1 MDKNWSHELTY
12 KYRGIDGM
20 IHRSRLR
27 RILSIFKEM
36 DLSIQ
41 GKFADFGC
49 SNGYIISLF
58 KERIFNAKSWDF
70 YGFDHEEK
78 LLALA
83 RKRGLENTQFL
94 SLNLNI
100 LQDGQLSNR
109 FDIVTSFETFEH
121 VGNPENAF
129 TNLYNA
135 CKQGGRIL
143 FTIPNEKGLPGIIKF
158 IGREILRKNA
168 YGEFFKNGSR
178 LNYLRCLFLNKP
190 INTFRA
196 RNIECWG
203 EHLGF
208 DWRTF
213 ENFINNEFI
222 KPGKCTLLHKGSIC
236 SGFNRLYFLE
246 KSK

>member
-1 MDKNWSHELTY
+1 MDKDWSHELTY

-27 RILSIFKEM
+27 KIFE
-36 DLSIQ
+36 LF
-41 GKFADFGC
+41 GKIDIASAGKLADFGC
-49 SNGYIISLF
+49 SNGYIISLL
-58 KERIFNAKSWDF
+58 KERIFNGKSWDF
-70 YGFDHEEK
+70 YGFDYEEN
-78 LLALA
+78 LLMLA
-83 RKRGLENTQFL
+83 KKRGLENTQFL
-94 SLNLNI
+94 SLNVNI
-100 LQDGQLSNR
+100 PQDGHLNNR
-109 FDIVTSFETFEH
+109 FDIVTCFETLEH
-121 VGNPENAF
+121 VGNIENAF

-135 CKQGGRIL
+135 CKQGGKIL
-143 FTIPNEKGLPGIIKF
+143 FTIPNEKGFPGIIKF
-158 IGREILRKNA
+158 LGRGILRKNT
-168 YGEFFKNGSR
+168 YGEFFKNESR
-178 LNYLRCLFLNKP
+178 LNYLRCLLLNKP

-222 KPGKCTLLHKGSIC
+222 KPGKCTLLHKGNIC

-246 KSK
+246 KNK

>member
-1 MDKNWSHELTY
+1 MWSHEESY
-12 KYRGIDGM
+12 KYIGVIGF

-27 RILSIFKEM
+27 KILTTFNELNLPES
-36 DLSIQ
+36 

-49 SNGYIISLF
+49 SNGYIISLL
-58 KERIFNAKSWDF
+58 KERIFSGKSWEF
-70 YGFDHEEK
+70 YGFDYEEK
-78 LLALA
+78 LLTLA

-94 SLNLNI
+94 SFNLN

-109 FDIVTSFETFEH
+109 FDIVTSFETLEH

-135 CKQGGRIL
+135 CKQGGQIL

-158 IGREILRKNA
+158 IGRGILRKST
-168 YGEFFKNGSR
+168 YRDFFKNESR
-178 LNYLRCLFLNKP
+178 LNYLCCLLLNKP
-190 INTFRA
+190 INSFRT
-196 RNIECWG
+196 RNVEGWA

-208 DWRTF
+208 DWKLF
-213 ENFINNEFI
+213 EGFINNEFI
-222 KPGKCTLLHKGSIC
+222 KSGKCTVLHNGSIC
-236 SGFNRLYFLE
+236 LGFNRLYFLE